1 MSPAVSGGALSQ
13 ASLPGGVDMW
23 EPTGTA
29 GSVSLCW
36 AGARLEPG
44 DVFSFHHRHQPSSC
58 PSTTAA
64 GSCLMLITSRT
75 IALHQR
81 PARRQQ
87 QQQAARGML
96 RVPPGSYLPNPC
108 RGGAGGTAASLPS
121 VAAQAV
127 GKSGCMRAVHCFLVF
142 LPPNI
147 DNMGLSEDL
156 AVNRA

>member
-1 MSPAVSGGALSQ
+1 
-13 ASLPGGVDMW
+13 MW
-23 EPTGTA
+23 EPAGTA
-29 GSVSLCW
+29 GLVSLCW
-36 AGARLEPG
+36 AGARLEPA

-64 GSCLMLITSRT
+64 GSCLVLITSRT

-96 RVPPGSYLPNPC
+96 RVPPGSHLPNPC
-108 RGGAGGTAASLPS
+108 RGGAGGTAASPHL
-121 VAAQAV
+121 AV
-127 GKSGCMRAVHCFLVF
+127 GKSGCMRAVFSFLVF

-147 DNMGLSEDL
+147 DNVGLSEDL

>member
-1 MSPAVSGGALSQ
+1 MGAHRHCWIGVTLLGWSQ
-13 ASLPGGVDMW
+13 
-23 EPTGTA
+23 
-29 GSVSLCW
+29 
-36 AGARLEPG
+36 AGARRL
-44 DVFSFHHRHQPSSC
+44 SPSITVTS
-58 PSTTAA
+58 PAPALPPQQRAAA
-64 GSCLMLITSRT
+64 GSCLMLITNRT

-81 PARRQQ
+81 PAPRQQ

-96 RVPPGSYLPNPC
+96 RVPPSSYLPNPC